1 MKESTTRG
9 MISLDGFGGL
19 VYDVGVIEYT
29 VREDESFRYTFAPN
43 WAVIDLLAPPLFQ
56 GVPGSIFLCARS
68 FTCATISRRP
78 S

>member
-29 VREDESFRYTFAPN
+29 VREDESFRYTFTPN
-43 WAVIDLLAPPLFQ
+43 WAVIDLLEPPL
-56 GVPGSIFLCARS
+56 P
-68 FTCATISRRP
+68 SR
-78 S
+78 